1 MKVEF
6 EVTAYVI
13 TISDDTEIEVFLQ
26 NKLKENQYDYDLK
39 LDARG
44 KKAIKIENN
53 IEVGDKIVIEMP
65 NSWDPGWEEGVD
77 NEK

>member
-6 EVTAYVI
+6 TVSSYVVS
-13 TISDDTEIEVFLQ
+13 ISDENEIEVFLQ
-26 NKLKENQYDYDLK
+26 DKIKENPYDYDVK

-53 IEVGDKIVIEMP
+53 IEVGDKLVIDMP
-65 NSWDPGWEEGVD
+65 NSWDPLW
-77 NEK
+77 

>member
-6 EVTAYVI
+6 EVSAYVI
-13 TISDDTEIEVFLQ
+13 SISDDTEIEVFLQ

-53 IEVGDKIVIEMP
+53 IEVGDKIVIDMP
-65 NSWDPGWEEGVD
+65 NAWDPGWEGGLY